1 MKTMKK
7 LFKKKKIVPIIVII
21 KIRERKKLK
30 RSNKIA
36 ILKFSLTMMNNGI
49 KNPKKKKQIE
59 PKDR

>member
-36 ILKFSLTMMNNGI
+36 ILKFSLMMMNNGI
-49 KNPKKKKQIE
+49 KDPKKKKQIK